1 MALQQLTTCFRR
13 YKILDR
19 LSLSL
24 LNLLLESLILF
35 KQVLLLLCDELLL
48 GAILVL
54 DVSRVDFGV
63 EFALLSYS
71 VEVVSFLESLLLNTF
86 PALFNP
92 FEMLVV
98 AGPKSGC
105 YLLEG
110 RFWQLSFFSALNVSL
125 RDHRPVVEVGL
136 DEIVVGLRKIFYGI
150 LFGA

>member
-24 LNLLLESLILF
+24 LNLLLESLILL

-71 VEVVSFLESLLLNTF
+71 VQVVSFLESLLLNTF

-92 FEMLVV
+92 FKMLVV
-98 AGPKSGC
+98 TGPKSGC

-110 RFWQLSFFSALNVSL
+110 RFWQLRFFSALDVSL